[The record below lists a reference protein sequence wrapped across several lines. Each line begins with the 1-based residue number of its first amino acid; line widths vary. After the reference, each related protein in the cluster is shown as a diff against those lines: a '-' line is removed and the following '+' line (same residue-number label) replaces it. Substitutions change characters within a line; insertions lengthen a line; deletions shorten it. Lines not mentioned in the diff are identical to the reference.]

1 MTTNPGVQAG
11 QPAPEFRLLANNR
24 EEIALSQYKG
34 NKKVVLAFYPAD
46 FTGG

>member
-1 MTTNPGVQAG
+1 MTTNAGVQAG
-11 QPAPEFRLLANNR
+11 QSAPEFRLQANTR
-24 EEIALSQYKG
+24 EEIALSQYQG